1 MGRLVKLSLGL
12 WTKNSNGD
20 WSFEVTSS
28 YHGEAII
35 INNNETFD
43 GLVELIRIRLN
54 LGILTPVALTY
65 QLPEWMIVP
74 DGPKTPP
81 ITLSCDK
88 DVEILTSVRDY
99 MSEAVLYVTSGPELV
114 ARYEFLRRSPFTIG
128 FPRLTVDDVVAMAE
142 AGTISP
148 EEEFYYAENDE
159 VLYGEP
165 MNIEE
170 LQYEIPIGQP
180 AYLLNHSTPIQVEP
194 LNVWRDMTEDEEYW
208 DGIAAH
214 ENDYDVYYAQSTHPT
229 EGVIGLPLAPN
240 RRIAAPQPATIIII
254 DDDDG
259 STTGSSD
266 ALNENNIITS
276 APPSEVIATI
286 GMELS
291 NNGPSVMEGDLST
304 AVVNINQAGSSEFPI
319 GPTPEVNSNKA
330 EPTLDLTLT
339 LGNKVPSYGDVPV
352 ESLNGSCS
360 DPDEGSGN
368 ETNNSEEIYV
378 GKVFRNRADFKQQ
391 MASYALRCKFRFK
404 NSRSSPDGMVLQ
416 CVSLTCNWRV
426 YAVKLKNVEK
436 YEVRKL
442 NLDHTCSV
450 DERAE
455 NFEISGGMLVSQ
467 INAGEF
473 DVKGK
478 DGISYHVNLHT
489 KSCSCFS
496 FQTLLIPCPHA
507 IAAAIKEKSSIESL
521 VSNFYTMD
529 TLVAAY
535 AGNILPISSKVNPTV
550 VKAWVITKP
559 HAKWQYKK
567 NVHEVK
573 VGFSRM
579 MKVFDKNGGL

>member
-65 QLPEWMIVP
+65 QLPDWMNVP

-128 FPRLTVDDVVAMAE
+128 DTTYLEEGVSEAQHRQAILDLVGGHPIVCSKHILEIMFNEPQLLIVFRVALEIEMVYGLPNDNVQAEEATGFPRLTVDDVVAMAE

-148 EEEFYYAENDE
+148 EEEFYYAENEEGIGDLIFLTNM
-159 VLYGEP
+159 LYGER

-180 AYLLNHSTPIQVEP
+180 ASLLNHSTPLQVEP
-194 LNVWRDMTEDEEYW
+194 LNVWRDMTEEEEYW
-208 DGIAAH
+208 DGIAGH
-214 ENDYDVYYAQSTHPT
+214 ENDYEVYYAHSTHPT

-259 STTGSSD
+259 STTASSD
-266 ALNENNIITS
+266 GLNENNIITS

-286 GMELS
+286 AIELS
-291 NNGPSVMEGDLST
+291 NNGPSVMEGDIST
-304 AVVNINQAGSSEFPI
+304 AVGNINQAGSSEFPI
-319 GPTPEVNSNKA
+319 GPTLEDNSNKA

-339 LGNKVPSYGDVPV
+339 LGNKVPSNGDVPV

-360 DPDEGSGN
+360 DPDEGSG
-368 ETNNSEEIYV
+368 
-378 GKVFRNRADFKQQ
+378 VFRPF
-391 MASYALRCKFRFK
+391 F
-404 NSRSSPDGMVLQ
+404 
-416 CVSLTCNWRV
+416 
-426 YAVKLKNVEK
+426 
-436 YEVRKL
+436 
-442 NLDHTCSV
+442 
-450 DERAE
+450 
-455 NFEISGGMLVSQ
+455 
-467 INAGEF
+467 
-473 DVKGK
+473 
-478 DGISYHVNLHT
+478 
-489 KSCSCFS
+489 
-496 FQTLLIPCPHA
+496 
-507 IAAAIKEKSSIESL
+507 
-521 VSNFYTMD
+521 
-529 TLVAAY
+529 
-535 AGNILPISSKVNPTV
+535 
-550 VKAWVITKP
+550 
-559 HAKWQYKK
+559 
-567 NVHEVK
+567 
-573 VGFSRM
+573 
-579 MKVFDKNGGL
+579 